1 MTRETKIPGPDH
13 PITIEPS
20 ADRVIVRAGGAT
32 LAESTATLL
41 LQEAN
46 YPAVRYIPL
55 TDVDET
61 LLAPSDTSTYCPYK
75 GDASYRSITSDPDR
89 GEDAV
94 WFYPEPSEA
103 VQEIRDHVA
112 FYADRVEIT
121 VEAA

>member
-1 MTRETKIPGPDH
+1 MARETKIPGRDH
-13 PITIEPS
+13 PITVEPS
-20 ADRVIVRAGGAT
+20 SDRVIVRTGAAT
-32 LAESTATLL
+32 LADSTATLV
-41 LQEAN
+41 LQEAD

-55 TDVDET
+55 ADVDQA

-75 GDASYRSITSDPDR
+75 GDASYWSITADPAR

-94 WFYPEPSEA
+94 WSYREPHAA

-112 FYADRVEIT
+112 FYPDRVEIT